1 MTRSHP
7 QITIRLS
14 QNCGHLCR
22 HVYRE
27 QYLWGGMEDWVWGG
41 SEERQSVEAWD
52 SVHVLRVSVLRVG
65 ECVI

>member
-1 MTRSHP
+1 
-7 QITIRLS
+7 
-14 QNCGHLCR
+14 
-22 HVYRE
+22 
-27 QYLWGGMEDWVWGG
+27 MEDWVWGG